1 MAIIDKLI
9 QKKFIS
15 TQGLSDWE
23 EQQLQMAVREGT
35 AVRIRNGIYASV
47 DALADTMVDINLI
60 VPEGILCLWSAWSV
74 HGLTTQIPNAYYV
87 AIERSRKI
95 TVPQYPEFKLVYQ
108 SSQFLSIGV
117 SHQLIQGYDITLF
130 DVERCVCDA
139 VRYRKKVGM
148 DVMAEILQTYLKRP
162 GVNLSKLMTYAV
174 QLKISSTLNT
184 YLEAWL

>member
-1 MAIIDKLI
+1 MSIIEQLV
-9 QKKFIS
+9 QKKFIA

-23 EQQLQMAVREGT
+23 EQQLQMAAREGT

-47 DALADTMVDINLI
+47 DALADTMIDISLI
-60 VPEGILCLWSAWSV
+60 VPGGILCLWSAWAV

-87 AIERSRKI
+87 AIERSRKV
-95 TVPQYPEFKLVYQ
+95 TVPQDPEFKLVYQ

-117 SHQLIQGYDITLF
+117 IHQLIQGYDITLF

-162 GVNLSKLMTYAV
+162 GINLSKLINYAA
-174 QLKISSTLNT
+174 QLRISSTLKT
-184 YLEAWL
+184 YLEAWQ